1 MDLPEKHHKRKE
13 MRKKGLS
20 RRLVPTPDGKQKY
33 SVFVIYFIFFF
44 FSFACVNIVFCA
56 LLLLFSMRDFKQ
68 RILVGGFEFR
78 VGTEK

>member
-1 MDLPEKHHKRKE
+1 

-44 FSFACVNIVFCA
+44 FFFRLCEYSILCVIIIIFNAGFQTKN
-56 LLLLFSMRDFKQ
+56 FGW
-68 RILVGGFEFR
+68 RIRISGGN
-78 VGTEK
+78 GKMTDHPDC